1 MKEEIEML
9 TIIAK
14 VSDVY
19 LEIKYEVLGALLEV
33 AFEKA
38 LECSKELDAEGMKY
52 WNEVCRGLALA
63 REKAFKKRMFIRG
76 Y

>member
-1 MKEEIEML
+1 ML
-9 TIIAK
+9 TLVMK

-19 LEIKYEVLGALLEV
+19 LEIKYEVLGAFLKI

-52 WNEVCRGLALA
+52 WNEVCRGLVIA
-63 REKAFKKRMFIRG
+63 REKAFKKRLFIRG

>member
-1 MKEEIEML
+1 ML
-9 TIIAK
+9 TLVAK

-19 LEIKYEVLGALLEV
+19 LEIKYEILGAFIKIALEQ
-33 AFEKA
+33 A

-63 REKAFKKRMFIRG
+63 REKTFKKRLFIRG

>member
-1 MKEEIEML
+1 ML
-9 TIIAK
+9 TIFAK

-19 LEIKYEVLGALLEV
+19 YEIKYEVYGALLEV
-33 AFEKA
+33 ALEKA
-38 LECSKELDAEGMKY
+38 LDCGKQMDVEGMKH

-63 REKAFKKRMFIRG
+63 REKAFERRLLIRG

>member
-1 MKEEIEML
+1 ML

-19 LEIKYEVLGALLEV
+19 LEIKYEVLGALLKV
-33 AFEKA
+33 AFDKA

-52 WNEVCRGLALA
+52 WNEVCRGLASA
-63 REKAFKKRMFIRG
+63 REKAFKKRLFIRG

>member
-1 MKEEIEML
+1 ML
-9 TIIAK
+9 TLVVK

-19 LEIKYEVLGALLEV
+19 LEIKYEILGAFMKIALEQS
-33 AFEKA
+33 

-52 WNEVCRGLALA
+52 WHELCRKLALA
-63 REKAFKKRMFIRG
+63 REKTFNKRLFIRG